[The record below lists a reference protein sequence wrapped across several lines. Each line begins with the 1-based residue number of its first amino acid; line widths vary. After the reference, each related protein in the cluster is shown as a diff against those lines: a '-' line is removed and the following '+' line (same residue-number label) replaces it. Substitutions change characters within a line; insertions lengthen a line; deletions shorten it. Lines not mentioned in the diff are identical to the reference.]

1 MQEFDNLTLESSTS
15 SVYTIADT
23 VTLSVGDNAII
34 ASNLSQF
41 TPNSNRVQQ
50 GLNWILLLCH
60 KQGSNWKPIYRL
72 KQQKISKVIYKKF
85 LTISLEMIHWHF
97 SIWTL
102 LLRNLLAQPKN
113 QRKLLMSNVNPQR
126 LYQVRQLFQF
136 LLKVMEKIKQ
146 AKNTT
151 PVQCLK
157 LFMRCTTLA
166 RENLMNLQNLPPMLK
181 QASKKINLEMSQDNP
196 HYPFILQNY

>member
-1 MQEFDNLTLESSTS
+1 MNSTPQKSTS
-15 SVYTIADT
+15 SA
-23 VTLSVGDNAII
+23 
-34 ASNLSQF
+34 
-41 TPNSNRVQQ
+41 
-50 GLNWILLLCH
+50 
-60 KQGSNWKPIYRL
+60 
-72 KQQKISKVIYKKF
+72 
-85 LTISLEMIHWHF
+85 
-97 SIWTL
+97 
-102 LLRNLLAQPKN
+102 KN

-181 QASKKINLEMSQDNP
+181 QTRRLILKCHKTTQIIRLFCKITSLRFTAQMFLTKPKYRSP
-196 HYPFILQNY
+196 PSTGRG